1 MTEKMTKKDA
11 RELLLKKRNA
21 LTKEEVQSASESII
35 KDIDAILKESKN
47 MVVLGFMPLGNE
59 IDLVLGLPRVCG
71 KDMKFFRVYSLDNLE
86 RSKFGILEPSLSCE
100 EIIPKGAKV
109 IVPLIGLNKRGHRLG
124 FGAGYYDR
132 YFGLHSENTLIGPV
146 YDFQTDIDFEANE
159 YDIVMDHILK
169 AR

>member
-1 MTEKMTKKDA
+1 M
-11 RELLLKKRNA
+11 
-21 LTKEEVQSASESII
+21 
-35 KDIDAILKESKN
+35 
-47 MVVLGFMPLGNE
+47 
-59 IDLVLGLPRVCG
+59 GLPRVCG

-100 EIIPKGAKV
+100 EIIPKVAKV
-109 IVPLIGLNKRGHRLG
+109 LVPLIGLNKCGHRLG